1 MILLRH
7 CLTRFKG
14 SCRCLEFLIPVGRQL
29 SLEYISSLKLC
40 FPFFF
45 SQANAN
51 YFTWSK
57 TGARSSTKTLSVV
70 NGTFQERIAC
80 FWNLI
85 IENFM
90 SEKWRVVYSSNF
102 YVGGGFLGQTC
113 IWSGTMDLQ
122 WLWLWD
128 DVFVN
133 IRLWARDFYRVT
145 KAKFDELSRTVI
157 THRYWYRS
165 FQLFSMTMFLS
176 FKTQWVNSVNVE

>member
-14 SCRCLEFLIPVGRQL
+14 SCRCLEFLIPVGRHL
-29 SLEYISSLKLC
+29 SLEYILSLKLC
-40 FPFFF
+40 FLFFF

-85 IENFM
+85 IDNFM

-113 IWSGTMDLQ
+113 ISSGTLDLQ
-122 WLWLWD
+122 WLLLWD

-133 IRLWARDFYRVT
+133 NYELEISIAWQGQSSMNCHAQ
-145 KAKFDELSRTVI
+145 LSRTDI
-157 THRYWYRS
+157 DTDHS
-165 FQLFSMTMFLS
+165 SCFQWQCFFLS
-176 FKTQWVNSVNVE
+176 KLNE

>member
-14 SCRCLEFLIPVGRQL
+14 SCRCLEFLIPVCRHL
-29 SLEYISSLKLC
+29 SLEYILSLKLC

-57 TGARSSTKTLSVV
+57 TGARSSTKTL

-90 SEKWRVVYSSNF
+90 SEKWRVVYSSKF
-102 YVGGGFLGQTC
+102 YVGGG
-113 IWSGTMDLQ
+113 TMDLL

-128 DVFVN
+128 DVFDN

-145 KAKFDELSRTVI
+145 SAKSDELSRTVI
-157 THRYWYRS
+157 THRYWYWS
-165 FQLFSMTMFLS
+165 FQFFSMLMLLS